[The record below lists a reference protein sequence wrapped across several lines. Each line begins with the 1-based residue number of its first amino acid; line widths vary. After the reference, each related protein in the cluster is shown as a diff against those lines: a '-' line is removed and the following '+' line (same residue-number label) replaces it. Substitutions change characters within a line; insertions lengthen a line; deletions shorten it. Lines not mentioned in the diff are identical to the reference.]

1 MQAFKWAMACISFVA
16 IVCCSSMKQGNA
28 KPKVLVFSKTTG
40 GFRHES
46 IGAGQAAIFKLGGQH
61 GFLVDTTEDASR
73 FTEANLSQF
82 AAVVFLST
90 SGNMLDASQE
100 AAFERFI
107 RNGGGFVGI
116 HGASAGEY
124 EWNWYGKM
132 LGAYF
137 DGHPKVQ
144 PARVVGPDKKFAA
157 TGHLP
162 ETWEKADEWYNYK
175 QWNSDNVVVLRLDE
189 ASYEGGTMN
198 GDHPIAWYKEFEGGR
213 TFYTGL
219 GHTIESYSDPLFTQ
233 HLAQGILYAIGQKK

>member
-1 MQAFKWAMACISFVA
+1 MAFASLLA
-16 IVCCSSMKQGNA
+16 IVFSSFSVKQKDA

-61 GFLVDTTEDASR
+61 GFLVDTTEDASS

-144 PARVVGPDKKFAA
+144 PARVMGPDKTFAA
-157 TGHLP
+157 TSHLP
-162 ETWEKADEWYNYK
+162 ETWERTDEWYNYK

-198 GDHPIAWYKEFEGGR
+198 GDHPIAWYKAFEGGR

-233 HLAQGILYAIGQKK
+233 HLAQGILYAIGQKVE